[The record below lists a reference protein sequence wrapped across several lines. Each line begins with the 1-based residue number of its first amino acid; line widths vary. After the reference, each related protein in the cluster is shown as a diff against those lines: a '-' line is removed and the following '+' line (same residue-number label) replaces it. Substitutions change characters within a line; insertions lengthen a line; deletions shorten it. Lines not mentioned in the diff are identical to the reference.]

1 MPILP
6 LLKGSPPADWAGLVA
21 HHAPLA
27 WYRQG
32 EPSATTTLVDSSSNG
47 RNGTYSSSTIPGAPS
62 LTPSDPNT
70 AASYSGSNEAAV
82 VHAAWMNVANL
93 TLFAWIKTSTT
104 GAIQSIWDRDND
116 SGARQFQFRVK
127 ASGVLEFIH
136 LGGAVGFCAG
146 TTVLTDGTARF
157 VAATFDGSNMK
168 VYVNGAQEGITPFTA
183 ALPSVSWRLTLGVH
197 GNPSSQRFT
206 GVIDEAGF
214 YGTAL
219 TAAQIADL
227 YNAGISG
234 PPPSGPT
241 SVTSTRSTTWDVN
254 ASVTSGRSS
263 TWDTLATVTAS
274 RAATWDV
281 RTVSTSNRNTTWRV
295 AARVTASRS
304 TTWHTKATASTSRA
318 ATWDTRARIERALAT
333 TWDARANVTAQR
345 SSSWNVD
352 SAILTVTASRA
363 TTWRTLARPAAARST
378 TWDVNTSVVNARTSA
393 WGTRATVARQT
404 ATAWRTLAAPV
415 VVRAATWRTLQT
427 THVERD
433 TTWLVFSDAPP
444 LVAPPERTLIVP
456 AEARVLKVSAEARTL
471 VVGPETRVLVVAAE
485 TRTQTVPAE
494 NRTLEA

>member
-104 GAIQSIWDRDND
+104 GAIQNIWDRDND

-136 LGGAVGFCAG
+136 LGGAVGFCEG

-219 TAAQIADL
+219 TGTQIADL

-281 RTVSTSNRNTTWRV
+281 RTVSTSNRNTAWRV

-333 TWDARANVTAQR
+333 TWDARAQVGSQR
-345 SSSWNVD
+345 ATVWNVA
-352 SAILTVTASRA
+352 SALTTVTANRATTWQTKASIASERATSWDTRARVERLLSVTWDVRTEIAGQRPTTWRVRSLVVGSRA
-363 TTWRTLARPAAARST
+363 TTWG
-378 TWDVNTSVVNARTSA
+378 VVS
-393 WGTRATVARQT
+393 
-404 ATAWRTLAAPV
+404 
-415 VVRAATWRTLQT
+415 
-427 THVERD
+427 D
-433 TTWLVFSDAPP
+433 LVIAPP
-444 LVAPPERTLIVP
+444 PPERTLVVP
-456 AEARVLKVSAEARTL
+456 AEVRVLIIPAES
-471 VVGPETRVLVVAAE
+471 RVLV
-485 TRTQTVPAE
+485 VPAE